1 MCAQMM
7 RKCQKIATMIV
18 ILLTVFA
25 FHEASAQSVAAN
37 RIFTRGQWIAPQG
50 EGSETGIYNFKKNV
64 TLSYGQQKVLV
75 RISAD
80 SQFILMVNGHRAAYG
95 PSRSDLQHWR
105 YEVADI
111 SSSLHP
117 GENHLQAIV
126 WKYPDGVMLSQM
138 SRRLVFLME
147 SVDPSLSDFDTNPS
161 WQVRQDPE
169 RTFASANM
177 YEELHNYYVAA
188 PAEIMHGKNVDSEG
202 WSSAQSIGSA
212 ALRGDPD
219 GHTPWM
225 LSADEL
231 PAMEYT
237 AESAG
242 AVVRQSG
249 MVSTHGQEYILPAHS
264 HGTILLDRKM
274 LTTAYPKLVVVG
286 LGAKIKLT
294 YAEALYHDWKKG
306 NRNEIEGKQI
316 QGLTDQV
323 FLDREGYVH
332 YEPLNWRTWRY
343 LQIEVESADQEVVLR
358 DIKATF
364 TAYPFVQKASFTS
377 SDSSLDSIWAIGWRT
392 ARLDAHDTYMDTPYW
407 ERLQYVGDTRIQ
419 ALISYAVTG
428 DDRLGRQ
435 AIENLDWSRLPEGLT
450 QSRYPSANVQMIPPF
465 SLLWI
470 DMLHD
475 FWWYRDDDAFVKRHL
490 QGERN
495 VLFWFLQHQKTNGL
509 LDKLPWWNFV
519 DWTEG
524 FPSGVPPQDANG
536 DSAVITLQLIEALQN
551 AAELERALGETEFAV
566 RYDKARERAVIALRT
581 LCWDHERGLF
591 ADTPEKIHFSQHAN
605 ALAVITGVA
614 ETSRSQ
620 EIMEK
625 IERWQEP
632 DTMKNINLSM
642 ASYYFSFY
650 LSRALEVSE
659 LSNQYQRTLA
669 PWRKMMNDGLSTWAE
684 TPEPTRSDSHAWSA
698 HPTFDLL
705 HLVAGIRPSKP
716 HFSALTI
723 APAPGNL
730 TRFQAVY
737 PHRLGNISVTMI
749 QESGKDNF
757 EFVIPSGLP
766 SEFVWKG
773 HTFPLHEGQQTLLFP
788 E

>member
-1 MCAQMM
+1 MCPKTA
-7 RKCQKIATMIV
+7 RIYRKIATMIG
-18 ILLTVFA
+18 ILLTVFV
-25 FHEASAQSVAAN
+25 FHEASAQGVVAN
-37 RIFTRGQWIAPQG
+37 RIFTRGQWITPQG
-50 EGSETGIYNFKKNV
+50 EGSETGIYNFQKNIK
-64 TLSYGQQKVLV
+64 LPYGQQKVLV

-111 SSSLHP
+111 TSSLHP
-117 GENHLQAIV
+117 GQNHLQAIV

-138 SRRLVFLME
+138 SRRLAFLME
-147 SVDPSLSDFDTNPS
+147 SVDPSLSEFDSNNS

-188 PAEIMHGKNVDSEG
+188 PAEIMHGKGADSTG

-212 ALRGDPD
+212 ALRGDQDAP
-219 GHTPWM
+219 TPWM
-225 LSADEL
+225 LSADTL
-231 PAMEYT
+231 PTMEYT

-242 AVVRQSG
+242 AVVRQSE
-249 MVSTHGQEYILPAHS
+249 MVSTQGQEYIIPAHS
-264 HGTILLDRKM
+264 HGTILLDRKT
-274 LTTAYPKLVVVG
+274 LTTAYPELVATG
-286 LGAKIKLT
+286 MGAKIKLT
-294 YAEALYHDWKKG
+294 YAEALYHDWNKG

-316 QGLTDQV
+316 HGLTDQV
-323 FLDREGYVH
+323 FLDREEDVH

-343 LQIEVESADQEVVLR
+343 LQIEVESADREVVLR

-377 SDSSLDSIWAIGWRT
+377 SDSSLDAIWAIGWRT

-407 ERLQYVGDTRIQ
+407 ERLQYIGDTRIQ
-419 ALISYAVTG
+419 ALISYAVTD

-435 AIENLDWSRLPEGLT
+435 AIENIDWSRLPEGLT
-450 QSRYPSANVQMIPPF
+450 QSRYPSANAQIIPPF

-470 DMLHD
+470 SMLHD

-536 DSAVITLQLIEALQN
+536 DSAVITLQLIEALQD
-551 AAELERALGETEFAV
+551 AAELERTLGETEFAV

-581 LCWDHERGLF
+581 LCWDQEHGLF
-591 ADTPEKIHFSQHAN
+591 ADTPEKTHFSQHAN

-625 IERWQEP
+625 LERWQEP
-632 DTMKNINLSM
+632 DAMKNINLSM

-650 LSRALEVSE
+650 LSRALEVSG

-669 PWRKMMNDGLSTWAE
+669 PWREMMNEGLSTWAE

-749 QESGKDNF
+749 HEHGKDHF
-757 EFVIPSGLP
+757 ELVIPSGLP

-773 HTFPLHEGQQTLLFP
+773 HTYSLHEGQQTLIFP
-788 E
+788 K